1 MDDRRVDHLVIS
13 TDLLC
18 FHRANTGFSFE
29 TGNAGKTF
37 TWCRRCGAI
46 LIPNLP
52 EFVAAF
58 RNLKLQTAVGP
69 DGQTIREFLWVL
81 PDRFI
86 AE

>member
-1 MDDRRVDHLVIS
+1 MDNRGIDRLVI
-13 TDLLC
+13 TNLPC

-29 TGNAGKTF
+29 TGILSKTF

-46 LIPNLP
+46 LIPNVP
-52 EFVAAF
+52 EFVASF